1 MNYIEVLTININEWD
16 NMKTYYKGEEDF
28 TKISKGLEY
37 SEAEDY
43 KVLLAEKA
51 WSDADETGTDEMRYF
66 LIVEVFGWDEGR
78 QYWKDIHT
86 TIYKGTEDLGA
97 A

>member
-1 MNYIEVLTININEWD
+1 MNTQEIVGKLWNLCNVLRDDGITYHQYVTELTYILFLK
-16 NMKTYYKGEEDF
+16 M
-28 TKISKGLEY
+28 
-37 SEAEDY
+37 
-43 KVLLAEKA
+43 
-51 WSDADETGTDEMRYF
+51 ADETGTDEMRYF